1 MTRSLPSSYATGN
14 QLPTSMVVPE
24 FAGNDCMDAIELLRQ
39 CGLELMDWQA
49 ILLEAWMGYGADG
62 RWTAKNAGNETPRQ
76 NGKTWSIQ
84 GRAAAE
90 MLFYGGSVLYT
101 SQLQKTS
108 TETFSEMARM
118 FEGRALSKY
127 LAPNGIRTAL
137 GREEIRLKNGAVMKF
152 LARTR
157 NGGDGQHGS
166 LLIFDEAQCLDQSGL
181 ESFQYAISATQTKR
195 GPQVI
200 YNGTPPKDQDYGLV
214 FEKIRNDALGGRSS
228 KTAWTEWS
236 AGYGGQVPDMHD
248 ESLWERTNP
257 AYGILISRDTVEAE
271 SESNSPEG
279 FAHQRLG
286 WWTGKR
292 AAQTLIGVEQWQDL
306 EADSPDS
313 WDKLAYGVRISADGS
328 LVCLSVAVMTG
339 DDVHVEFIRQEPMGN
354 GLQWLVDWLVERK
367 GECSVVAIDGKGAA
381 DDLQR
386 RLIQAGFTKQ
396 AVKCVGPSGSI
407 DAAAMLVNG
416 VADGMVTHYPDQTL
430 DESAV
435 RSTKRKIGTSGGF
448 GFGGEHPEVIES
460 AALAMYG
467 VKTTK
472 RKPGRKA
479 VVF

>member
-1 MTRSLPSSYATGN
+1 MTRSLPSSCATGN

-24 FAGNDCMDAIELLRQ
+24 WTGNDCMDAIDLLRE

-49 ILLEAWMGYGADG
+49 LLLEAWMGYGADG

-76 NGKTWSIQ
+76 NGKTRVVQ

-108 TETFSEMARM
+108 TETFSEMARL

-127 LAPNGIRTAL
+127 LAPNGVRTAL

-166 LLIFDEAQCLDQSGL
+166 LLIFDEAQCLDPSGL
-181 ESFQYAISATQTKR
+181 ESFQYAISATRTKR

-200 YNGTPPKDQDYGLV
+200 YNGTPPKDADYGLI
-214 FEKIRNDALGGRSS
+214 FEKIRNDALGGRST

-236 AGYGGQVPDMHD
+236 AGYGGVVPSMHD
-248 ESLWERTNP
+248 EEMWERTNP
-257 AYGILISRDTVEAE
+257 AYGILISKDTIEAE
-271 SESNSPEG
+271 AESNSPEG

-286 WWTGKR
+286 WWTGAR
-292 AAQTLIGVEQWQDL
+292 AAQTLIGDEEWHAL
-306 EADSPDS
+306 EADSPDD
-313 WDKLAYGVRISADGS
+313 WDRLAYGVRVSSDGS
-328 LVCLSVAVMTG
+328 LVCLSVAVLNG
-339 DDVHVEFIRQEPMGN
+339 DEVHVEFIRQEPMTN
-354 GLQWLVDWLVERK
+354 GLQWLVDWLAARIEN
-367 GECSVVAIDGKGAA
+367 CACVAIDGKGAA
-381 DDLQR
+381 DDLKR
-386 RLIQAGFTKQ
+386 RLLAVGYTKQ
-396 AVKCVGPSGSI
+396 AVSVMGPNGAV
-407 DAAAMLVNG
+407 DAAAMMVNG
-416 VADGMVTHYPDQTL
+416 VADGIVTHYPDETL
-430 DESAV
+430 DASATKSV
-435 RSTKRKIGTSGGF
+435 KRKIGTSGAF